1 MCQEHG
7 KELALRCITDEKEV
21 CVGCIMNAHSGHQI
35 EGIHKRE
42 QKRLND
48 YWKSQNTELEV
59 RVPLNSHHV
68 TEFNDERP
76 FLHFLRNSLL
86 RFSKHPVY

>member
-1 MCQEHG
+1 MTNLPPDYKSREILESYNARDNRRMCQEHG
-7 KELALRCITDEKEV
+7 KELALRCITDEKEI
-21 CVGCIMNAHSGHQI
+21 CVGCIMNAHSGHQV

-59 RVPLNSHHV
+59 SV
-68 TEFNDERP
+68 
-76 FLHFLRNSLL
+76 SLQ
-86 RFSKHPVY
+86 